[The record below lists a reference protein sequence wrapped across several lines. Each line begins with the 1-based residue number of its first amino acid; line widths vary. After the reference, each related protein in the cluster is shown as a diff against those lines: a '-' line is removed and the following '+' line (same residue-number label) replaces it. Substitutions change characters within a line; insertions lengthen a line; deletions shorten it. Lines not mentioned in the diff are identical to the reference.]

1 MPRTKISRSFGADQ
15 NVRDPVRYTAAMTKT
30 TPPPTPE
37 RNRLRAAAAL
47 IPIVES
53 GLNDGKLSDE
63 RAMQMIRFCEWAV
76 TSNTLEPDEV
86 ALKSAVADGLAR
98 LYMRLD
104 TVLPVEGA

>member
-1 MPRTKISRSFGADQ
+1 
-15 NVRDPVRYTAAMTKT
+15 
-30 TPPPTPE
+30 
-37 RNRLRAAAAL
+37 
-47 IPIVES
+47 
-53 GLNDGKLSDE
+53 
-63 RAMQMIRFCEWAV
+63 MQMIRFCEWAV